1 MATAATADSLISVEY
16 KNPTI
21 SGTGNQTFETL
32 PAGVYAE
39 LTIFKFD
46 FTGWTGWTAGG
57 GSMVIT
63 GSTGG
68 NIYTLA
74 IGGTLD
80 SLEYSGMDNF
90 RNDGNSPLV
99 IFMPPNST
107 FQVLKGVGAASGQTI
122 QYQIKKFAAP

>member
-21 SGTGNQTFETL
+21 SGVGNITFETL

-39 LTIFKFD
+39 LTIFAFD
-46 FTGWTGWTAGG
+46 FGGWAGWGG
-57 GSMVIT
+57 GDGKMIIT

-68 NIYTLA
+68 IIYTLA
-74 IGGTLD
+74 VGGTLD

-90 RNDGNSPLV
+90 KNDGNSPLV
-99 IFMPPNST
+99 IFMPPQST
-107 FQVLKGVGAASGQTI
+107 FQVFKNAGAPINRTI